1 MKDFSKEPIRIA
13 HVILWRKGWYLHS
26 GQTWEYET
34 TMKDIREM
42 LKYDGYEPQFLN
54 DKEIIDIIFRAY
66 DEYFKYA
73 FLNDVPGWY
82 DPLMGVIRGTYHN
95 VYRDNCTDFNIML
108 EILAKFAWT
117 ESKYLKL
124 PTPHYDKN
132 TYKIGCWKPGMTYA
146 WMNKHAKECFEKLY
160 E

>member
-1 MKDFSKEPIRIA
+1 MKDFSKEIIRIG

-82 DPLMGVIRGTYHN
+82 DPLMGVIRGTYQII
-95 VYRDNCTDFNIML
+95 VLILILCLRFWLSLLGQKQNILSYLLLIMTR
-108 EILAKFAWT
+108 IHIRLAVGN
-117 ESKYLKL
+117 LV
-124 PTPHYDKN
+124 
-132 TYKIGCWKPGMTYA
+132 
-146 WMNKHAKECFEKLY
+146 
-160 E
+160 